1 MQTAASNN
9 PNAFTGIAGSASL
22 SDLIQMECSVMATRA
37 VRIDRGEISGRIYF
51 ARGQVVHA
59 EVGELTGEA
68 ALFELMR
75 WPGGHVVIA
84 DGVHPATETIDRHW
98 QSLLLAAAPPAE
110 PREPQPYAIK
120 PRTVIG
126 RRRR

>member
-51 ARGQVVHA
+51 ARGQVIHA
-59 EVGELTGEA
+59 EVGELSGEA

-98 QSLLLAAAPPAE
+98 QSLLLAAAPPGE
-110 PREPQPYAIK
+110 LREPQPYAIK
-120 PRTVIG
+120 PRTMIG